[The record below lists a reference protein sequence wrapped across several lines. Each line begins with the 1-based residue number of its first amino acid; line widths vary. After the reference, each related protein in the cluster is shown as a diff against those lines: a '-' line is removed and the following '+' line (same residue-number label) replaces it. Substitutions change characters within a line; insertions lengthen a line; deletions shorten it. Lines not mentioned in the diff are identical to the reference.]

1 MFSIQIYNL
10 MAMLVAISV
19 IDNRQLIKMRIKII
33 ITITIVKPITMVT
46 NFFVQNTA
54 KLVFNGYH

>member
-1 MFSIQIYNL
+1 
-10 MAMLVAISV
+10 MLVAISV

-33 ITITIVKPITMVT
+33 ITITIVKPITMGT

>member
-1 MFSIQIYNL
+1 
-10 MAMLVAISV
+10 MLVAISV

-54 KLVFNGYH
+54 NLVFNGYH

>member
-10 MAMLVAISV
+10 VAMLVAISV

>member
-1 MFSIQIYNL
+1 LFSIQIYNL
-10 MAMLVAISV
+10 VAMLVAISV